1 MWIHSYRPLRDQTKH
16 IRRCSGQPSQ
26 PASPRGPQL
35 RVSRRSPR
43 QPAGSQT
50 GPCVCVCVSA
60 EKSQIQGCRSPV
72 CLDATAPLPTRD
84 RYLPPSGEAGLC
96 PCISLQLSTICLRS
110 GTLDLIRSTQ
120 SPLLQTVPPELQKA
134 ILSHKSPSQSPTA
147 LNATNGT
154 TGRILSYPKSRRD
167 AVI

>member
-1 MWIHSYRPLRDQTKH
+1 MVTAGEPCAICRPSCGCSANILLSF
-16 IRRCSGQPSQ
+16 RR
-26 PASPRGPQL
+26 RFIKK
-35 RVSRRSPR
+35 
-43 QPAGSQT
+43 
-50 GPCVCVCVSA
+50 
-60 EKSQIQGCRSPV
+60 KSQIQGCRSPV

-154 TGRILSYPKSRRD
+154 TGRILSYPKSRRGSSMSQL
-167 AVI
+167 